1 MTVPVSALQEVAPG
15 AIIELFQLELNADQ
29 HGVNETYYFHA
40 GVGFDIASVLLAE
53 NNDSLIYEDGGQIF
67 LENARH
73 SDIVW
78 NGQGYLRFPIEAE
91 GFEWTGT
98 GQLPRPTLR
107 VSNLLGTITGLILS
121 LPRGIEGAKVTR
133 LRTLLRY
140 LDDINFPGGTSPY
153 SPDPTAEFPREIY
166 YIDRK
171 AKETRDIIEFELA
184 AVFDLVNVRA
194 PKRQCSNFC
203 PWEYRSAEC
212 NYTGD
217 AYFNENDESVATL
230 AEDKC
235 GKRLSSCALRFAQLV
250 KTGTVTV
257 GSNLLT
263 MDEEI
268 STGTGAPVK
277 GFGVPAGTTV
287 SSVSGNI
294 VTMSANA
301 TASSSAT
308 LTGTLVNTTR
318 KRIDVGLGNP
328 SPLSQGI
335 AKGMIITGT
344 NIPPGTTVEAV
355 SALSVTLSQPV
366 PWNLVK
372 TAVTSRSAVL
382 TNDDEAYRR
391 AKSGAPL
398 TGFILSIENNTTGI
412 AKGQFVIGPGL
423 PASANAKVVN
433 LYSNGNYWRDG
444 TFSNVAW
451 IELSYSGELKNS
463 SGTYTFYTVNAQ
475 PSRTYTFTAPG
486 RSYTFREEGILNFG
500 GFPGIG
506 SYYA

>member
-53 NNDSLIYEDGGQIF
+53 NNDNLVYEDGGQIF

-140 LDDINFPGGTSPY
+140 LDAVNFPGGTSPY

-203 PWEYRSAEC
+203 PWEYRGAEC

-217 AYFNENDESVATL
+217 AYFNENDETVATL

-235 GKRLSSCALRFAQLV
+235 GKRLSSCALRFGQLV
-250 KTGTVTV
+250 ETGSVTL

-263 MDEEI
+263 LDDVFSI
-268 STGTGAPVK
+268 GAGAPVK
-277 GFGVPAGTTV
+277 GFGVPTGTTV

-366 PWNLVK
+366 PWNSVKGSPVTTRTGSVQGGNESYVRTKTGQILVG
-372 TAVTSRSAVL
+372 
-382 TNDDEAYRR
+382 N
-391 AKSGAPL
+391 
-398 TGFILSIENNTTGI
+398 ILSISGSTTGL
-412 AKGQFVIGPGL
+412 AVGQYVIGPGL
-423 PASANAKVVN
+423 PASLNAKIAN
-433 LYSNGNYWRDG
+433 IYTNGG
-444 TFSNVAW
+444 TAW
-451 IELSYSGELKNS
+451 QSGNSAFLVLTVSGTINNS
-463 SGTYTFYTVNAQ
+463 SGTYSFYTISAQ
-475 PSRTYTFTAPG
+475 PSRTYTFTAPDRG
-486 RSYTFREEGILNFG
+486 YTFREEGVLNFG

>member
-301 TASSSAT
+301 TASSSVTA
-308 LTGTLVNTTR
+308 TGTLSTNR
-318 KRIDVGLGNP
+318 KTISIASPASLGI
-328 SPLSQGI
+328 S
-335 AKGMIITGT
+335 KGMVISGTHIT
-344 NIPPGTTVEAV
+344 PGTTVEAV
-355 SALSVTLSQPV
+355 GASSITLSQPV
-366 PWNLVK
+366 PWNSVK

-382 TNDDEAYRR
+382 ANDDEAYRR
-391 AKSGAPL
+391 AKSGTTL

-412 AKGQFVIGPGL
+412 AKDQFVIGPGL

-475 PSRTYTFTAPG
+475 PSRTYTFTAPN

>member
-1 MTVPVSALQEVAPG
+1 MSVPFSALQEAAPG
-15 AIIELFQLELNADQ
+15 SIIELFQLELNADQ

-40 GVGFDIASVLLAE
+40 GVGFDIQSWMLAE
-53 NNDSLIYEDGGQIF
+53 NDDYLVFEDEGHIY
-67 LENARH
+67 LENNRF

-140 LDDINFPGGTSPY
+140 LDDINFPSGTSPY

-171 AKETRDIIEFELA
+171 AKETRDLIEFELA
-184 AVFDLVNVRA
+184 AVFDLINVRA

-235 GKRLSSCALRFAQLV
+235 GKRLSSCALRFGQLV
-250 KTGTVTV
+250 KTGSVTL

-263 MDEEI
+263 LDDVFSI
-268 STGTGAPVK
+268 GAGAPIK

-287 SSVSGNI
+287 SSVSGNV

-301 TASSSAT
+301 TASSSVTA
-308 LTGTLVNTTR
+308 TGTLSTNR
-318 KRIDVGLGNP
+318 KTISIA
-328 SPLSQGI
+328 SPASLGI
-335 AKGMIITGT
+335 AKGMVISGTYIT
-344 NIPPGTTVEAV
+344 PGTTVEAV
-355 SALSVTLSQPV
+355 SASSITLSQPV
-366 PWNLVK
+366 PWNSVKGSPVATRTGSVQGGNESYVRTNTGRILVG
-372 TAVTSRSAVL
+372 
-382 TNDDEAYRR
+382 N
-391 AKSGAPL
+391 
-398 TGFILSIENNTTGI
+398 ILSISGNTTGLAI
-412 AKGQFVIGPGL
+412 GQYVIGPGL
-423 PASANAKVVN
+423 PASLNAKIAN
-433 LYSNGNYWRDG
+433 IYTNGG
-444 TFSNVAW
+444 TAW
-451 IELSYSGELKNS
+451 QEGNNAFLVLTVSGTINNS
-463 SGTYTFYTVNAQ
+463 SGTYSFYTIPAQ
-475 PSRTYTFTAPG
+475 PSRTYTFTAPNRG
-486 RSYTFREEGILNFG
+486 YTFREEGILNFG

>member
-1 MTVPVSALQEVAPG
+1 MAVPFSALQEAAPG
-15 AIIELFQLELNADQ
+15 SIIELFQLELNADQ

-53 NNDSLIYEDGGQIF
+53 NDDNLVYEDGGQIF

-203 PWEYRSAEC
+203 PWEYRGAEC

-235 GKRLSSCALRFAQLV
+235 GKRLSSCALRFGQLV
-250 KTGTVTV
+250 ETGSVTL

-263 MDEEI
+263 LDDVFSI
-268 STGTGAPVK
+268 GAGAPVK

-287 SSVSGNI
+287 SSVSSNI

-301 TASSSAT
+301 TASSSVTA
-308 LTGTLVNTTR
+308 TGTLSTNR
-318 KRIDVGLGNP
+318 KTITIA
-328 SPLSQGI
+328 SPASLGI
-335 AKGMIITGT
+335 AKGMVISGT
-344 NIPPGTTVEAV
+344 HVTSGTTVEAV
-355 SALSVTLSQPV
+355 GASSITLSQPV
-366 PWNLVK
+366 PWNSVK
-372 TAVTSRSAVL
+372 SAVTSRTGIL
-382 TNDDEAYRR
+382 TNDEEAYQR
-391 AKSGAPL
+391 AKSGAPS
-398 TGFILSIENNTTGI
+398 TGFVLSVEGNLAGI

-433 LYSNGNYWRDG
+433 LYSNGNHWNDG
-444 TFSNVAW
+444 SFSNTAW

-463 SGTYTFYTVNAQ
+463 SGTYTFYTIPSQ
-475 PSRTYTFTAPG
+475 PLRTYTFTAPNRG
-486 RSYTFREEGILNFG
+486 YTFREEGILNFG